1 MQEADIGRYARLGS
15 FAIIAV
21 VLIFYI
27 IGGMTHV
34 NPGEVTILIKNFGSN
49 RGMQKDVL
57 LTGTHWVEPWTYD
70 VITYDTRQRQ
80 MEEVEDLAAGTG
92 DGQPVQVDF
101 SLQLSLDA
109 SKVPNLHQKVG
120 PEYYQRI
127 VHPALIKVVKDKV
140 PSQPS
145 DVIYTTRG
153 REMIERLVN
162 EELADRFGEEGIVAE
177 INLKDV
183 TFTNAEYIKVLEAKA
198 RAAQQVEVETRL
210 AQAATQT
217 AIRTAN
223 IADGEK
229 QKRIK
234 AAEAN
239 REEQRL
245 QGEGQRL
252 QKEEDAKG
260 ILALAKAEAEG
271 TRLRREALEGA
282 GGERL
287 VQIEWARN
295 LGPNVK
301 VYAVPTGA
309 PGTNNFL
316 DLNGMLKGALSGKN

>member
-1 MQEADIGRYARLGS
+1 MQEQDIGRYARLGS
-15 FAIIAV
+15 LAVLAV

-34 NPGEVTILIKNFGSN
+34 NPGEVTILIKNFGDN

-70 VITYDTRQRQ
+70 VVTYDTRQRQ
-80 MEEVEDLAAGTG
+80 MEEVEDLPAGTG
-92 DGQPVQVDF
+92 DGQPVVVDF
-101 SLQLSLDA
+101 SLQLSLD
-109 SKVPNLHQKVG
+109 STLVPNLHQKVG
-120 PEYYQRI
+120 PEFYQRI
-127 VHPALIKVVKDKV
+127 VHPALIKVVKDKI

-145 DVIYTTRG
+145 DIIYTTRG
-153 REMIERLVN
+153 REMIEKLVN
-162 EELADRFGEEGIVAE
+162 EELASRFGGEGIIAE
-177 INLKDV
+177 INLKDI
-183 TFTNAEYIKVLEAKA
+183 TFTNGDYVKILEAKA
-198 RAAQQVEVETRL
+198 RAAQQVEVETRN
-210 AQAATQT
+210 AQAAVQRAIGVANT
-217 AIRTAN
+217 AEGA
-223 IADGEK
+223 K
-229 QKRIK
+229 QSRIK
-234 AAEAN
+234 AAEAQK
-239 REEQRL
+239 EEQKL

-271 TRLRREALEGA
+271 TRLKREALEGP

-316 DLNGMLKGALSGKN
+316 DLNGMLKGALKGGD